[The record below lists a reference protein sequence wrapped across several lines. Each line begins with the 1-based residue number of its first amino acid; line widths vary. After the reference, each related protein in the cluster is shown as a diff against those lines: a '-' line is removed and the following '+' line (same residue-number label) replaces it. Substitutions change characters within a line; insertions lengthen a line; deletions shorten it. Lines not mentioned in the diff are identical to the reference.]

1 MKKNEYSKY
10 FFAAV
15 GAAIVVFICVG
26 AIMLNYSIKVKKE
39 LYETSSRNLNEVYT
53 QVSEKF
59 MQITEQQWKLLGMTG
74 DYIDEAGENIDD
86 IRSFLTEWKNEWH
99 YTEFYFIDDDCNY
112 LSSAGKKGYLELGN
126 TWKSLVVD
134 RKSVVVDGSLPGSD
148 EVMFFAIPVEK
159 ADVNGFEYSSIAV
172 SYNTEAINKEL
183 GVKAF
188 SKDTS
193 SYIVYANGDIVLKSE
208 GSMDI
213 GGNVFYHLKNA
224 DISGKS
230 LDSFIKSVKNTEPE
244 EMVFQLDENQYYL
257 VYVPLGF
264 DNWGL
269 ISMIPID
276 VANSSVVAVQQ
287 RTVIMAMQIGIL
299 LLIVACVV
307 LYTYYKR
314 YVSEKNHE
322 IARRD
327 ILFSIMA
334 KNLDD
339 VYLMLSWGDW
349 RKLYVS
355 RNVERVLGIK
365 NGEYDSLSRD
375 FRALDKKG
383 EVPDW
388 KDIAKLK
395 IGESVVNEYWI
406 KPADSA
412 EYRLF
417 KQGCYHMDKDG
428 DDVLV
433 IILSDRTYEQQIRNH
448 MEDALHTAEAA
459 NLAKSQFLSNM
470 SHDIR
475 TPMNAIV
482 GFSQLLL
489 RHDKKPEKV
498 RNYAEKIVISSQH
511 LLSLINDV
519 LDMSKIESGKT
530 TLNLSDVNLADIV
543 QETDNIIRP
552 QAKKK
557 NQTFVVKSDNVEYCC
572 ITADKLRLSQ
582 ILLNILSN
590 AVKYTGE
597 GGNITFEIKGMNLS
611 NPQIA
616 KYKFIISDNGIGM
629 SEEYLKDIFKPFTR
643 EETSLTETV
652 QGTGLGMAITKNL
665 IDLMGGVIKVRSTQG
680 VGTTYEVTMEF
691 RIADIKTNKDFWNRY
706 GISRIL
712 IVDDEI
718 DICENIVAT
727 INGTGITAQYA
738 LDGANAVAMI
748 KTADEDG
755 NPYDVVVTDWKMP
768 GMDGIDTVAAIG
780 EERLEKEPMIFISAY
795 EWGEIKEKAETLGIA
810 GFISKPFFLAN
821 LQGGIENAINKT
833 EHETRQNHVLAGKN
847 FLVAEDNVINAEM
860 LKELLKTEGAACD
873 CAKDGMAAVN
883 VFKHS
888 KKGQYDMIFMDVQM
902 PNMDGYEA
910 TRTIRRMK
918 HPDAKDIP
926 IVAMTANAFA
936 NDVKAAFDC
945 GMDAHL
951 AKPIDIDRIKDIVGK
966 FT

>member
-15 GAAIVVFICVG
+15 GAAVVVFICVG
-26 AIMLNYSIKVKKE
+26 AIMLNYSIKVKRE

-74 DYIDEAGENIDD
+74 DYIDEAGENVED
-86 IRSFLTEWKNEWH
+86 IRKFLTEWKNEWH

-112 LSSAGKKGYLELGN
+112 LSSSGKKGYLELGN
-126 TWKSLVVD
+126 TWKTLVAD
-134 RKSVVVDGSLPGSD
+134 RQSVVVDGSLPGSD
-148 EVMFFAIPVEK
+148 EVMFFARPVEP
-159 ADVNGFEYSSIAV
+159 ADVNGFKYGSIAV

-193 SYIVYANGDIVLKSE
+193 SYIIYENGDIVLKSE

-224 DISGKS
+224 DLSGKS
-230 LDSFIKSVKNTEPE
+230 LDSFIKSVKDTEPE
-244 EMVFQLDENQYYL
+244 DMVFQLDEKQYYL
-257 VYVPLGF
+257 VYVPVGF

-269 ISMIPID
+269 ISMVPID

-287 RTVIMAMQIGIL
+287 RTVIMAAQIGVL

-314 YVSEKNHE
+314 YVNAKNHE

-349 RKLYVS
+349 KKLYVS
-355 RNVERVLGIK
+355 SNVERVLGIK
-365 NGEYDSLSRD
+365 NSEYDSLSED
-375 FRALDKKG
+375 FSALDKKG

-395 IGESVVNEYWI
+395 IGESVVNEYWV
-406 KPADSA
+406 KPADSS
-412 EYRLF
+412 EYKLF

-433 IILSDRTYEQQIRNH
+433 IILSDSTYEQQIRNH

-543 QETDNIIRP
+543 QEADNIIRP

-582 ILLNILSN
+582 ILINILSN

-597 GGNITFEIKGMNLS
+597 GGNITFEIKGMQLT

-691 RIADIKTNKDFWNRY
+691 RIADIKSNKDFWDRY
-706 GISRIL
+706 GVSRIL

-738 LDGANAVAMI
+738 LDGANAVSMI
-748 KTADEDG
+748 KYADEAGD
-755 NPYDVVVTDWKMP
+755 PYDVVVTDWKMP
-768 GMDGIDTVAAIG
+768 GMDGVDTVAAIG
-780 EERLEKEPMIFISAY
+780 EEKLEKEPMIFISAY
-795 EWGEIKEKAETLGIA
+795 EWGEIKEKAESLGAA

-821 LQGGIENAINKT
+821 LQSGIENVVNKT
-833 EHETRQNHVLAGKN
+833 EHEIEQNHVLAGKN

-860 LKELLKTEGAACD
+860 LKELLKAEGASCD

-945 GMDAHL
+945 GMNAHL
-951 AKPIDIDRIKDIVGK
+951 AKPIDIDRIKDIVGN